1 MKNSREIEPEVIAAT
16 AGPEAPAN
24 EHDSVAGGSESVV
37 EAGDAGDPRAG
48 ERRRNVKRDREGAA
62 LSAPPEDAEER
73 TFDLSLR
80 PRALGDF
87 VGQERLKKILGM
99 SITAARQRAEVLD
112 HVLFSGPPGLGKTS
126 LAHIIA
132 RELGVNLRATS
143 GPAIERAGDLAA
155 IVNDLDE
162 GDVLFID
169 EIHRLARQVEE
180 VLYPAME
187 DFELNI
193 VVGKGP
199 GARSMRLAVK
209 PFTLV
214 GATTRSGLLS
224 SPLRDRFG
232 QHYHLDFYARAELTE
247 IVRRSASLLGMRLDD
262 SGAHEMAGRSRGTP
276 RIANRLLRRVRD
288 FAQVNQAPIVTRE
301 VALAALELLEIDECG
316 FDGMDRAILAAVIDK
331 FDGGPVGV
339 ESLAAA
345 VGEEADT
352 IGEVY
357 EPYLLQQGYIARTA
371 RGRVAT
377 QRAYTHL
384 GRTRRGPLI

>member
-1 MKNSREIEPEVIAAT
+1 VKNRADSETEIGLDDTGEEAARN
-16 AGPEAPAN
+16 APPKVRRKAKADGGGA
-24 EHDSVAGGSESVV
+24 HPDSPLAAEEESV
-37 EAGDAGDPRAG
+37 
-48 ERRRNVKRDREGAA
+48 
-62 LSAPPEDAEER
+62 
-73 TFDLSLR
+73 FDLSLR
-80 PRALGDF
+80 PRSLGDF
-87 VGQERLKKILGM
+87 VGQDRLKKILGM
-99 SITAARQRAEVLD
+99 SIAAARQRGEVLD

-162 GDVLFID
+162 GDVFFID
-169 EIHRLARQVEE
+169 EIHRLARQIEE
-180 VLYPAME
+180 ILYPAME

-199 GARSMRLAVK
+199 GARTMRLAVK

-232 QHYHLDFYARAELTE
+232 QHYHLDFYDRTELTE
-247 IVRRSASLLGMRLDD
+247 IVRRSARLLGVQLNDD
-262 SGAHEMAGRSRGTP
+262 GAHEVAGRSRGTP

-288 FAQVNQAPIVTRE
+288 FAQVNAAPIVTRE
-301 VALAALELLEIDECG
+301 VALGALELLEIDACG
-316 FDGMDRAILAAVIDK
+316 FDRMDRAILAAIIDK

-357 EPYLLQQGYIARTA
+357 EPYLLQEGFVARTA

-377 QRAYTHL
+377 ARAYAHL
-384 GRTRRGPLI
+384 GRTRRGPLL

>member
-1 MKNSREIEPEVIAAT
+1 MKSKDEIEIAET
-16 AGPEAPAN
+16 AASDLARAFAVDEAPAKAATV
-24 EHDSVAGGSESVV
+24 SSPKTVRKPKA
-37 EAGDAGDPRAG
+37 A
-48 ERRRNVKRDREGAA
+48 RDREGAA
-62 LSAPPEDAEER
+62 VESPPAGEEEVV
-73 TFDLSLR
+73 FDLSLR
-80 PRALGDF
+80 PRSLDDF

-99 SITAARQRAEVLD
+99 SIDAARQRGEVLD
-112 HVLFSGPPGLGKTS
+112 HVLFAGPPGLGKTS

-155 IVNDLDE
+155 IVNDLDQ

-169 EIHRLARQVEE
+169 EIHRLARQIEE
-180 VLYPAME
+180 ILYPAME

-209 PFTLV
+209 PFTLI

-232 QHYHLDFYARAELTE
+232 QHFHLDFYDRADLSE
-247 IVRRSASLLGMRLDD
+247 IVRRSAGLLKMRLDD
-262 SGAHEMAGRSRGTP
+262 DGANELASRSRGTP

-288 FAQVNQAPIVTRE
+288 FAQVKGAAIVTRE
-301 VALAALELLEIDECG
+301 VALAALELLEIDACG
-316 FDGMDRAILAAVIDK
+316 FDRMDRAILAAIIDK

-357 EPYLLQQGYIARTA
+357 EPYLLQEGFVARTA

-377 QRAYTHL
+377 PRAYAHL

>member
-1 MKNSREIEPEVIAAT
+1 VKGKRNPQSADESAEAAARLAS
-16 AGPEAPAN
+16 AGQ
-24 EHDSVAGGSESVV
+24 
-37 EAGDAGDPRAG
+37 GDEDRA
-48 ERRRNVKRDREGAA
+48 
-62 LSAPPEDAEER
+62 L
-73 TFDLSLR
+73 DLSLR
-80 PRALGDF
+80 PRALGEF
-87 VGQERLKKILGM
+87 IGQERTRKILGM
-99 SITAARQRAEVLD
+99 SIQAARQRGEVLD

-132 RELGVNLRATS
+132 RERGVNMRSTS

-155 IVNDLDE
+155 IVSGLEE

-169 EIHRLARQVEE
+169 EIHRLARPVEE

-193 VVGKGP
+193 VVGKGM
-199 GARSMRLAVK
+199 GARTMPLAVK

-224 SPLRDRFG
+224 APLRDRFG
-232 QHYHLDFYARAELTE
+232 QHFHLDFYDHDELTE
-247 IVRRSASLLGMRLDD
+247 IVARSAALLDVRIEGH
-262 SGAHEMAGRSRGTP
+262 GAREIASRSRGTP

-288 FAQVNQAPIVTRE
+288 FAQVNEAAIVTRE
-301 VALAALELLEIDECG
+301 VAGAALEMLEIDSCG
-316 FDGMDRAILAAVIDK
+316 FDRMDRAILAAIIDM
-331 FDGGPVGV
+331 FEGGPVGV

-357 EPYLLQQGYIARTA
+357 EPYLLQEGFIARTA

-377 QRAYTHL
+377 PRAYTHL
-384 GRTRRGPLI
+384 GRTRRGTLL

>member
-1 MKNSREIEPEVIAAT
+1 VKDSAQVAEADAA
-16 AGPEAPAN
+16 EATRLAAAN
-24 EHDSVAGGSESVV
+24 
-37 EAGDAGDPRAG
+37 
-48 ERRRNVKRDREGAA
+48 
-62 LSAPPEDAEER
+62 LSPEDRAL
-73 TFDLSLR
+73 DLSLR
-80 PRALGDF
+80 PRALGEF
-87 VGQERLKKILGM
+87 VGQERTRKILGM
-99 SITAARQRAEVLD
+99 SIEAARQRGEVLD

-132 RELGVNLRATS
+132 RERGVSMRSTS

-155 IVNDLDE
+155 IVSGLDE

-169 EIHRLARQVEE
+169 EIHRLARPVEE

-193 VVGKGP
+193 VVGKGM
-199 GARSMRLAVK
+199 GARTMPLAVK

-224 SPLRDRFG
+224 APLRDRFG
-232 QHYHLDFYARAELTE
+232 QHFHLDFYDHDELTE
-247 IVRRSASLLGMRLDD
+247 IVARSARLLGMRVDGE
-262 SGAHEMAGRSRGTP
+262 GAHEIASRARGTP
-276 RIANRLLRRVRD
+276 RVANRLLRRVRD
-288 FAQVNQAPIVTRE
+288 FAQVNEATTVTRE
-301 VALAALELLEIDECG
+301 VAVGGLDLLEIDACG
-316 FDGMDRAILAAVIDK
+316 FDRMDRAILAAIIDK

-339 ESLAAA
+339 ESLAAT

-357 EPYLLQQGYIARTA
+357 EPYLLQEGFIARTA

-377 QRAYTHL
+377 ARAYSHL
-384 GRTRRGPLI
+384 GRTRRGTLL

>member
-1 MKNSREIEPEVIAAT
+1 MLAPVAAPPRKT
-16 AGPEAPAN
+16 HLADPPAN
-24 EHDSVAGGSESVV
+24 E
-37 EAGDAGDPRAG
+37 
-48 ERRRNVKRDREGAA
+48 
-62 LSAPPEDAEER
+62 EER
-73 TFDLSLR
+73 TLDLSLR
-80 PRALGDF
+80 PRSIAEF
-87 VGQERLKKILGM
+87 IGQERLKKVLGM
-99 SITAARQRAEVLD
+99 SIEAARQRGEVLD

-132 RELGVNLRATS
+132 RELGVNLRSTS

-155 IVNDLDE
+155 IVNDLDK

-169 EIHRLARQVEE
+169 EIHRLARVIEE
-180 VLYPAME
+180 VMYPAME

-224 SPLRDRFG
+224 LPLRDRFG
-232 QHYHLDFYARAELTE
+232 QHYHLDFYTHDDLAE
-247 IVRRSASLLGMRLDD
+247 IVRRSAHLLGVRIDEA
-262 SGAHEMAGRSRGTP
+262 GAAELAARSRGTP

-288 FAQVNQAPIVTRE
+288 FAQVNEAPTVTRE
-301 VALAALELLEIDECG
+301 VALAALELLEIDACG
-316 FDGMDRAILAAVIDK
+316 FDRMDRNILAAIIDK

-357 EPYLLQQGYIARTA
+357 EPYLLQEGFIARTA

-377 QRAYTHL
+377 NRAYTHL
-384 GRTRRGPLI
+384 GRARRGTLL

>member
-1 MKNSREIEPEVIAAT
+1 MKSKRGKGKDDLAPSAET
-16 AGPEAPAN
+16 PEASAEPGAP
-24 EHDSVAGGSESVV
+24 ETSGDGAPGSAET
-37 EAGDAGDPRAG
+37 ARAAADARLAAPG
-48 ERRRNVKRDREGAA
+48 ETEQ
-62 LSAPPEDAEER
+62 ER
-73 TFDLSLR
+73 VFDLSLR
-80 PRALGDF
+80 PRTLGDF
-87 VGQERLKKILGM
+87 VGQERLKRVLGM
-99 SITAARQRAEVLD
+99 SIEAARQRGEVLD

-155 IVNDLDE
+155 IVNDLDG

-169 EIHRLARQVEE
+169 EIHRLARPVEE

-224 SPLRDRFG
+224 APLRDRFG
-232 QHYHLDFYARAELTE
+232 QHYHLDFYRREDLTE
-247 IVRRSASLLGMRLDD
+247 IVLRSASMLGVSLAGD
-262 SGAHEMAGRSRGTP
+262 GADEIAGRARGTP
-276 RIANRLLRRVRD
+276 RIVNRLLRRVRD
-288 FAQVNQAPIVTRE
+288 FAQVNDAAAITRE
-301 VALAALELLEIDECG
+301 VALGALELLEIDACG
-316 FDGMDRAILAAVIDK
+316 FDRMDRAILAAIIDK

-357 EPYLLQQGYIARTA
+357 EPYLLQEGFVARTA

-377 QRAYTHL
+377 ARAYAHL
-384 GRTRRGPLI
+384 GRTRRGVLL

>member
-1 MKNSREIEPEVIAAT
+1 VKDRAQIA
-16 AGPEAPAN
+16 EAEAAEAARLAAPN
-24 EHDSVAGGSESVV
+24 LSE
-37 EAGDAGDPRAG
+37 E
-48 ERRRNVKRDREGAA
+48 DRV
-62 LSAPPEDAEER
+62 L
-73 TFDLSLR
+73 DLSLR
-80 PRALGDF
+80 PRMLGEF
-87 VGQERLKKILGM
+87 VGQERTRKILGM
-99 SITAARQRAEVLD
+99 SIEAARQRGEVLD

-132 RELGVNLRATS
+132 RERGVSMRSTS

-155 IVNDLDE
+155 IVSGLDE

-169 EIHRLARQVEE
+169 EIHRLARPVEV

-193 VVGKGP
+193 VVGKGM
-199 GARSMRLAVK
+199 GARTMPLAVK

-224 SPLRDRFG
+224 APLRDRFG
-232 QHYHLDFYARAELTE
+232 QHFHLDFYNREELTE
-247 IVRRSASLLGMRLDD
+247 IVARSARLLGVRVDD
-262 SGAHEMAGRSRGTP
+262 GGAHEIAGRARGTP
-276 RIANRLLRRVRD
+276 RVANRLLRRVRD
-288 FAQVNQAPIVTRE
+288 FAQVNEAATVTLE
-301 VALAALELLEIDECG
+301 VAVGALELLEIDACG
-316 FDGMDRAILAAVIDK
+316 FDRMDRAILAAIIDK

-357 EPYLLQQGYIARTA
+357 EPYLLQEGFIARTA

-377 QRAYTHL
+377 ARAYTHL
-384 GRTRRGPLI
+384 GRTRRGTLF

>member
-1 MKNSREIEPEVIAAT
+1 VKDKPQIEEAEAVAEAARLA
-16 AGPEAPAN
+16 AGQ
-24 EHDSVAGGSESVV
+24 SE
-37 EAGDAGDPRAG
+37 EDRA
-48 ERRRNVKRDREGAA
+48 
-62 LSAPPEDAEER
+62 L
-73 TFDLSLR
+73 DLSLR
-80 PRALGDF
+80 PRVLGEF
-87 VGQERLKKILGM
+87 VGQERTRKILGM
-99 SITAARQRAEVLD
+99 SIEAARQRGEVLD

-132 RELGVNLRATS
+132 RERGVSMRSTS
-143 GPAIERAGDLAA
+143 GPAVERAGDLAA
-155 IVNDLDE
+155 IVSGLDE

-169 EIHRLARQVEE
+169 EIHRLARPVEE

-193 VVGKGP
+193 VVGKGM
-199 GARSMRLAVK
+199 GARTMPLAVK

-224 SPLRDRFG
+224 APLRDRFG
-232 QHYHLDFYARAELTE
+232 QHFHLDFYERDELTE
-247 IVRRSASLLGMRLDD
+247 IVARSARLLGVRVDGD
-262 SGAHEMAGRSRGTP
+262 GASEIASRARGTP
-276 RIANRLLRRVRD
+276 RVANRLLRRVRD
-288 FAQVNQAPIVTRE
+288 FAQVNEAATVTRE
-301 VALAALELLEIDECG
+301 VAVGALELLEIDACG
-316 FDGMDRAILAAVIDK
+316 FDRMDRAILAAIIDK

-357 EPYLLQQGYIARTA
+357 EPYLLQEGFIARTA

-377 QRAYTHL
+377 ARAYSHL
-384 GRTRRGPLI
+384 GRTRRGTLL

>member
-1 MKNSREIEPEVIAAT
+1 MKSKNAT
-16 AGPEAPAN
+16 
-24 EHDSVAGGSESVV
+24 GGSPPIVNDDVGIFLSNPP
-37 EAGDAGDPRAG
+37 DAAQQLSPIPSEVGHPPPPALAS
-48 ERRRNVKRDREGAA
+48 EEDRQH
-62 LSAPPEDAEER
+62 DY
-73 TFDLSLR
+73 SLR
-80 PRALGDF
+80 PHSLAEF
-87 VGQERLKKILGM
+87 VGQERIRKVLAM
-99 SITAARQRAEVLD
+99 SIEAARKRGEPLD
-112 HVLFSGPPGLGKTS
+112 HVLFSAPPGLGKTS

-132 RELGVNLRATS
+132 RELGVNLRVTS

-169 EIHRLARQVEE
+169 EIHRLARVVEE
-180 VLYPAME
+180 ILYPAME

-199 GARSMRLAVK
+199 GARTMKLSVR
-209 PFTLV
+209 PFTMV

-232 QHYHLDFYARAELTE
+232 QHYHLDFYAHRELTQ
-247 IVRRSASLLGMRLDD
+247 IIQRSAHLLAVRID
-262 SGAHEMAGRSRGTP
+262 SEGAVELAMRSRGTP

-288 FAQVNQAPIVTRE
+288 FAQVNELPIVTRE
-301 VALAALELLEIDECG
+301 VALGALELLDIDSCG
-316 FDGMDRAILAAVIDK
+316 FDKMDRAILAAIIDK

-339 ESLAAA
+339 ETLAAA
-345 VGEEADT
+345 VGEESDT
-352 IGEVY
+352 IGDVY
-357 EPYLLQQGYIARTA
+357 EPYLLQEGFIARTA

-384 GRTRRGPLI
+384 GRARRGALL

>member
-1 MKNSREIEPEVIAAT
+1 VKDKPQIEEAEAVAEAARLAA
-16 AGPEAPAN
+16 AGQ
-24 EHDSVAGGSESVV
+24 SE
-37 EAGDAGDPRAG
+37 EDRA
-48 ERRRNVKRDREGAA
+48 
-62 LSAPPEDAEER
+62 L
-73 TFDLSLR
+73 DLSLR
-80 PRALGDF
+80 PRMLGEF
-87 VGQERLKKILGM
+87 VGQERTRKILGM
-99 SITAARQRAEVLD
+99 SIEAARQRGEVLD

-132 RELGVNLRATS
+132 RERGVSMRSTS
-143 GPAIERAGDLAA
+143 GPAVERAGDLAA
-155 IVNDLDE
+155 IVSGLDE

-169 EIHRLARQVEE
+169 EIHRLARPVEE

-193 VVGKGP
+193 VVGKGM
-199 GARSMRLAVK
+199 GARTMPLAVK

-224 SPLRDRFG
+224 APLRDRFG
-232 QHYHLDFYARAELTE
+232 QHFHLDFYERDELTE
-247 IVRRSASLLGMRLDD
+247 IVARSARLLGVRVDGD
-262 SGAHEMAGRSRGTP
+262 GASEIGSRARGTP
-276 RIANRLLRRVRD
+276 RVANRLLRRVRD
-288 FAQVNQAPIVTRE
+288 FAQVNEAATVTRE
-301 VALAALELLEIDECG
+301 VAVGALELLEIDACG
-316 FDGMDRAILAAVIDK
+316 FDRMDRAILAAIIDK

-357 EPYLLQQGYIARTA
+357 EPYLLQEGFIARTA

-377 QRAYTHL
+377 ARAYSHL
-384 GRTRRGPLI
+384 GRTRRGTLL

>member
-1 MKNSREIEPEVIAAT
+1 MSERPSI
-16 AGPEAPAN
+16 PEA
-24 EHDSVAGGSESVV
+24 
-37 EAGDAGDPRAG
+37 
-48 ERRRNVKRDREGAA
+48 EGAEAARLAAAGQSEEDRA
-62 LSAPPEDAEER
+62 L
-73 TFDLSLR
+73 DLSLR
-80 PRALGDF
+80 PRVLGEF
-87 VGQERLKKILGM
+87 VGQERTRKILGM
-99 SITAARQRAEVLD
+99 SIEAARQRGEVLD

-132 RELGVNLRATS
+132 RERGVSMRSTS

-155 IVNDLDE
+155 IVSGLDE

-169 EIHRLARQVEE
+169 EIHRLARPVEE

-193 VVGKGP
+193 VVGKGM
-199 GARSMRLAVK
+199 GARTMPLAVK

-224 SPLRDRFG
+224 APLRDRFG
-232 QHYHLDFYARAELTE
+232 QHFHLDFYDRDELTE
-247 IVRRSASLLGMRLDD
+247 IVARSARLLGVRVDD
-262 SGAHEMAGRSRGTP
+262 DGAREIAGRARGTP
-276 RIANRLLRRVRD
+276 RVANRLLRRVRD
-288 FAQVNQAPIVTRE
+288 FAQVNEAATVTRE
-301 VALAALELLEIDECG
+301 VAVGALELLEIDACG
-316 FDGMDRAILAAVIDK
+316 FDRMDRAILAAIIDK

-357 EPYLLQQGYIARTA
+357 EPYLLQEGFIARTA

-377 QRAYTHL
+377 ARAYSHL
-384 GRTRRGPLI
+384 GRTRRGTLL

>member
-1 MKNSREIEPEVIAAT
+1 MKDKPQIEEAEAVAEAARLAA
-16 AGPEAPAN
+16 AGQ
-24 EHDSVAGGSESVV
+24 SE
-37 EAGDAGDPRAG
+37 EDRA
-48 ERRRNVKRDREGAA
+48 
-62 LSAPPEDAEER
+62 L
-73 TFDLSLR
+73 DLSLR
-80 PRALGDF
+80 PRMLGEF
-87 VGQERLKKILGM
+87 VGQERTRKILGM
-99 SITAARQRAEVLD
+99 SIEAARQRGEVLD

-132 RELGVNLRATS
+132 RERGVSMRSTS
-143 GPAIERAGDLAA
+143 GPAVERAGDLAA
-155 IVNDLDE
+155 IVSGLDE

-169 EIHRLARQVEE
+169 EIHRLARPVEE

-193 VVGKGP
+193 VVGKGM
-199 GARSMRLAVK
+199 GARTMPLAVK

-224 SPLRDRFG
+224 APLRDRFG
-232 QHYHLDFYARAELTE
+232 QHFHLDFYERDELTE
-247 IVRRSASLLGMRLDD
+247 IVARSARLLGVRIDGD
-262 SGAHEMAGRSRGTP
+262 GASEIASRARGTP
-276 RIANRLLRRVRD
+276 RVANRLLRRVRD
-288 FAQVNQAPIVTRE
+288 FAQVNEAATVTRE
-301 VALAALELLEIDECG
+301 VAVGALELLEIDACG
-316 FDGMDRAILAAVIDK
+316 FDRMDRAILAAIIDK

-357 EPYLLQQGYIARTA
+357 EPYLLQEGFIARTA

-377 QRAYTHL
+377 ARAYSHL
-384 GRTRRGPLI
+384 GRTRRGTLL

>member
-1 MKNSREIEPEVIAAT
+1 MKDTPEIAEAEAA
-16 AGPEAPAN
+16 EAARLAAAPVQG
-24 EHDSVAGGSESVV
+24 EED
-37 EAGDAGDPRAG
+37 RA
-48 ERRRNVKRDREGAA
+48 
-62 LSAPPEDAEER
+62 L
-73 TFDLSLR
+73 DLSLR
-80 PRALGDF
+80 PRMLGEF
-87 VGQERLKKILGM
+87 VGQERTRKILGM
-99 SITAARQRAEVLD
+99 SIEAARQRGEVLD

-132 RELGVNLRATS
+132 RERGVSMRSTS

-155 IVNDLDE
+155 IVSGLDE

-169 EIHRLARQVEE
+169 EIHRLARPVEE

-193 VVGKGP
+193 VVGKGM
-199 GARSMRLAVK
+199 GARTMPLAVK

-224 SPLRDRFG
+224 APLRDRFG
-232 QHYHLDFYARAELTE
+232 QHFHLDFYDRDELTE
-247 IVRRSASLLGMRLDD
+247 IVARSARLLGVRVDD
-262 SGAHEMAGRSRGTP
+262 DGAHEIAGRARGTP
-276 RIANRLLRRVRD
+276 RVANRLLRRVRD
-288 FAQVNQAPIVTRE
+288 FAQVNEAATVTRE
-301 VALAALELLEIDECG
+301 VAVGALELLEIDACG
-316 FDGMDRAILAAVIDK
+316 FDRMDRAILAAIIDK

-339 ESLAAA
+339 GSLAAA

-357 EPYLLQQGYIARTA
+357 EPYLLQEGFIARTA

-377 QRAYTHL
+377 ARAYSHL
-384 GRTRRGPLI
+384 GRTRRGALL